1 MSTAI
6 IKVSL
11 ALIIALTSKDPVM
24 GAKLSRTRAQTMIV
38 EVDALKRGAGLPG
51 SQVSRV

>member
-11 ALIIALTSKDPVM
+11 ALIIALTPNDPVM
-24 GAKLSRTRAQTMIV
+24 GAKLSRTCAQTMIV
-38 EVDALKRGAGLPG
+38 EVDGLKRRAGSP
-51 SQVSRV
+51 VSRV